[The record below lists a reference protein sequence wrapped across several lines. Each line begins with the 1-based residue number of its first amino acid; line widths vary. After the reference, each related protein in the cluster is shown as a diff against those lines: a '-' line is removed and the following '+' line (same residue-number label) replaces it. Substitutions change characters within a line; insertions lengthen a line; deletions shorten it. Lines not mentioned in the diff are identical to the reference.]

1 MTMAILKGLMQG
13 YLSALLDEGVVNDRF
28 NAIVCL
34 NNTVERRERVV
45 QQIETYFADVDMIL
59 TEISL
64 DVDNSAFDF
73 SRLASLARQ
82 IEEKSDRNWY
92 INAGKW
98 GRILFDYRTVEALR
112 GIGAEHMRLAC
123 PEFIKACDEMNKR
136 MLSRTLLWVKHEFA
150 NTKRKLEAFV
160 QMERRIIRLER
171 SNSSN

>member
-82 IEEKSDRNWY
+82 IEEKSDR
-92 INAGKW
+92 
-98 GRILFDYRTVEALR
+98 
-112 GIGAEHMRLAC
+112 
-123 PEFIKACDEMNKR
+123 
-136 MLSRTLLWVKHEFA
+136 
-150 NTKRKLEAFV
+150 
-160 QMERRIIRLER
+160 
-171 SNSSN
+171 